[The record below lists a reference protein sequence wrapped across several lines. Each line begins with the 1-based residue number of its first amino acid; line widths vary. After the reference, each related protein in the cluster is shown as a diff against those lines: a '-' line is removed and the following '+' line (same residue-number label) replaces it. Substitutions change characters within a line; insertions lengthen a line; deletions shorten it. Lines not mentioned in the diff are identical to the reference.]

1 MKSVIEMLLVFLA
14 LNGFLCSMYCVSIG
28 AVDKV
33 AGGITALAFA
43 LMLGGLVTIINTEKE

>member
-14 LNGFLCSMYCVSIG
+14 LNGFLCAMYCVSIG

-43 LMLGGLVTIINTEKE
+43 LMLGGLVTIINTEKK